1 MEIINNI
8 HIIIAAVVL
17 ILADLA
23 AIYKAVDVIIKR
35 VKATQQASAEE
46 KAEAKEAIKENLL
59 QIIFGLVAD
68 AEKELG
74 GGTGK
79 LKSAKVAAWV
89 YDKIP
94 DDLKPLFSAEEIQDM
109 IDNGLEKAKEY
120 WKKNSKA
127 REYIDSGTLPL
138 LAGEIEMTGPAAGVD
153 VEEFV
158 KAVGDRIGE
167 AIAKAAESP
176 QGGSKA
182 PEDKIPADGQIVAAA
197 AQDGPTEAKTEP
209 SAE

>member
-1 MEIINNI
+1 MEIIKNI

-35 VKATQQASAEE
+35 IKATQQASAEE
-46 KAEAKEAIKENLL
+46 KAQAKEAIKENLK
-59 QIIFGLVAD
+59 QIIFSLVTE

-94 DDLKPLFSAEEIQDM
+94 DNLKPLFSAEEIQGM
-109 IDNGLEKAKEY
+109 IDTGLEKAKEY
-120 WKKNSKA
+120 WSKNSKA
-127 REYIDSGTLPL
+127 REYIESGTLPL
-138 LAGEIEMTGPAAGVD
+138 LVGEIEATAPAAGVD

-158 KAVGDRIGE
+158 KAVGQHIGE
-167 AIAKAAESP
+167 AIVKATETP
-176 QGGSKA
+176 QGDAKA
-182 PEDKIPADGQIVAAA
+182 PEDKIPADGQIVAAE
-197 AQDGPTEAKTEP
+197 AQDGPTGAETEP
-209 SAE
+209 VTE